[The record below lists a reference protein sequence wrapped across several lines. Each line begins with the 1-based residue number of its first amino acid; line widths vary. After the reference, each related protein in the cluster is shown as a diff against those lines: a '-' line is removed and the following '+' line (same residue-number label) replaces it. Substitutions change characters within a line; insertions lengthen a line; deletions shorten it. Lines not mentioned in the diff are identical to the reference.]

1 MGLIILLIDTK
12 FGPFCVALLSSRG
25 IVDLPPTVA
34 VDCFHKF
41 LYSPLLPAFALE
53 KQQVGKYLEEAKN
66 LIRPRCGRQCPLLT
80 SQLPPHC
87 LGVTGRGSTEQEG
100 KENQNILCPPLR
112 GGTSEPSRRGQVFL
126 NNKFIAENV

>member
-34 VDCFHKF
+34 IVSINFYFSRH
-41 LYSPLLPAFALE
+41 LLLKA
-53 KQQVGKYLEEAKN
+53 QRVGKYLEEAKN